1 MLSPWSL
8 ALGYPYFLL
17 FKCGLLGCWG
27 FSSWDFVH
35 LFGCLSFCLFFIP
48 WCPRMS
54 VKDLAVS
61 TSSVLGLHM
70 WAAIPRWRQNLDGHN
85 SEAKKKSIDQTIS
98 PVHCSTFWYHGLT
111 LSSINFILKN
121 QTTKLQIKQCQNY
134 LLFVGSLQFCIKP
147 YPLLSWGACG
157 PWLTG
162 WTLPHQGLRQHLSQE
177 LQSWQGSAKTAPFSS
192 LGVTVTGWRCL
203 NPF

>member
-1 MLSPWSL
+1 MWASGGAEVSL
-8 ALGYPYFLL
+8 AETLSIWSAFL
-17 FKCGLLGCWG
+17 C
-27 FSSWDFVH
+27 SDV
-35 LFGCLSFCLFFIP
+35 CLSVSSSFLDAP
-48 WCPRMS
+48 GMS

-61 TSSVLGLHM
+61 TSPVLGLQM

-85 SEAKKKSIDQTIS
+85 SEAKKSTGQTIS

-147 YPLLSWGACG
+147 YQLLSWGMCG

-162 WTLPHQGLRQHLSQE
+162 WTYLT
-177 LQSWQGSAKTAPFSS
+177 K
-192 LGVTVTGWRCL
+192 V
-203 NPF
+203 